1 MSVIYILIVIS
12 LVLAGGFLVSFFR
25 AVKQG
30 QFDDDHTPSIRV
42 LFEDEIIKTTKKQ
55 K

>member
-12 LVLAGGFLVSFFR
+12 LVLAGVFLVSFFR

-42 LFEDEIIKTTKKQ
+42 LFEDEVIKTTNNQ

>member
-1 MSVIYILIVIS
+1 MSVIYILIIIS
-12 LVLAGGFLVSFFR
+12 LVLAGVFLVSFFR

-30 QFDDDHTPSIRV
+30 QFDDDHTPGIRV
-42 LFEDEIIKTTKKQ
+42 LFEDEVIKTTNNQ

>member
-12 LVLAGGFLVSFFR
+12 LVLAGVFLVSFFR

-42 LFEDEIIKTTKKQ
+42 LFEDEIIKTTNNQ